1 MTTLKT
7 LLIAVLCTFA
17 ANSQAQK
24 YVGGDISLLPTN
36 EKSNP
41 TWLDKDGN
49 TITNVLSFFKQE
61 DMNAM
66 RVRLFV
72 NPSDYT
78 GSDKDANACQDLEYV
93 KALGKRIKDAGFKLM
108 LDFHYSDTWADP
120 AKQWTPKAWEGL
132 NDEQLN
138 TKIYDYTKDALQQ
151 MKAAGAEPDF
161 IQTGNEIS
169 YGMLWGA
176 YGASE
181 SALKKCYTSSS
192 NANWTR
198 FTTLLKNAGK
208 ACREVCPQAK
218 IILHTERAAQTGVL
232 TNFYNRMKTANVDYD
247 IIGLSYYPIWHR
259 DIATL
264 ETALN
269 TLESNY
275 PDKNIMIVEVGYA
288 YSWYP
293 GTYDYDY
300 RSVYGATEE
309 GQQEFTKDLITM
321 LNKHSKVTG
330 LFWWWMEYNAYPW
343 ATTHMENW
351 WYAPLFNSN
360 TGKAMPAFYEMKNF
374 LDSQDGISAPS
385 VSNDALSA
393 NKNALSNKWFNLNGQ
408 RIGKPAKSGVYVN
421 EGKKVLIK

>member
-1 MTTLKT
+1 MSTRKLTFFIMLGMT
-7 LLIAVLCTFA
+7 ALCCH
-17 ANSQAQK
+17 AQRFL
-24 YVGGDISLLPTN
+24 GGDISLLPTN
-36 EKSNP
+36 ETANP
-41 TWLDKDGN
+41 TWLDKDGKNIADILPFCN
-49 TITNVLSFFKQE
+49 TE
-61 DMNAM
+61 GMNAM

-120 AKQWTPKAWEGL
+120 EKQWTPKAWEGL

-218 IILHTERAAQTGVL
+218 IILHTERAAQTSVL

-247 IIGLSYYPIWHR
+247 IIGLSYYPIWHK

-275 PDKNIMIVEVGYA
+275 PDKDIMIVEVGYA
-288 YSWYP
+288 YSWEESGDYNYF
-293 GTYDYDY
+293 GTYP
-300 RSVYGATEE
+300 ATEA

-343 ATTHMENW
+343 ATTHMEGW

-360 TGKAMPAFYEMKNF
+360 TGKAMPAFYEMKSF
-374 LDSQDGISAPS
+374 LGGQNGISAPT
-385 VSNDALSA
+385 VSDDALSS

>member
-1 MTTLKT
+1 MLGMT
-7 LLIAVLCTFA
+7 ALCCH
-17 ANSQAQK
+17 AQRFL
-24 YVGGDISLLPTN
+24 GGDISLLPTN

-41 TWLDKDGN
+41 TWLDKDGKNIADILPFCN
-49 TITNVLSFFKQE
+49 TE
-61 DMNAM
+61 GMNAM

-78 GSDKDANACQDLEYV
+78 GSDKDANACQDLKYV

-120 AKQWTPKAWEGL
+120 AKQWTPKAWVGL

-275 PDKNIMIVEVGYA
+275 PDKDIMIVEVGYA

-293 GTYDYDY
+293 
-300 RSVYGATEE
+300 
-309 GQQEFTKDLITM
+309 
-321 LNKHSKVTG
+321 
-330 LFWWWMEYNAYPW
+330 
-343 ATTHMENW
+343 
-351 WYAPLFNSN
+351 
-360 TGKAMPAFYEMKNF
+360 
-374 LDSQDGISAPS
+374 
-385 VSNDALSA
+385 
-393 NKNALSNKWFNLNGQ
+393 
-408 RIGKPAKSGVYVN
+408 
-421 EGKKVLIK
+421 